1 MFERYLRLIYPY
13 FAPPDTPSGG
23 MGDEEREELT
33 RDLADLEDI
42 GEEGKGKPD
51 PKSEEEE
58 DDELVDKDKEDL
70 DKDDDDKLSDKE
82 DEDEDKDKEDDKD
95 KEEKDDEEDKD
106 EPKDLGTM
114 PRYSEINKKF
124 PGVFKEFPQLRS
136 ALFLAPKYQE
146 IFPDPE
152 AAREAANKSQE
163 YDEME
168 AEIVGK
174 GDAGYLLNTLAE
186 NNPKALKAVVESFGE
201 ALRKAAPEQYTTL
214 TTPIIEELLAVAS
227 AHAQKTNNKNLHLAA
242 RHLANFVFANGGD
255 IPDPSRRV
263 KPGPSEAEKQLE
275 EERASYAKRE
285 LDRALADIGKEA
297 SPELNRII
305 SDKLT
310 GLSDFEKRALIREV
324 REEVDTRLNADKAF
338 QNVMAGLWRRAAA
351 SGYSDASKSRIK
363 RAWLDRA
370 RAIAPSVRNR
380 LREEALGAKD
390 PGREK
395 RKDGDQKKRTF
406 PSSGGG
412 VSGSNKSRSGFADP
426 KKIDWSK
433 TTDED
438 ILA

>member
-23 MGDEEREELT
+23 TGDEEREELT

-42 GEEGKGKPD
+42 GEEGKDKPA

-58 DDELVDKDKEDL
+58 DDQLVDKDKEDL
-70 DKDDDDKLSDKE
+70 DKDDDKLADKE
-82 DEDEDKDKEDDKD
+82 DEDEDKDEDKDKD
-95 KEEKDDEEDKD
+95 KEDDDKE

-114 PRYSEINKKF
+114 PRYSDINKKF
-124 PGVFKEFPQLRS
+124 PGIFKEYPQLRS

-152 AAREAANKSQE
+152 AAQEAANKSQE

-174 GDAGYLLNTLAE
+174 GDAGYLLNVLAE
-186 NNPKALKAVVESFGE
+186 NNPKALKSVVESFGE

-255 IPDPSRRV
+255 IPDPKRRV
-263 KPGPSEAEKQLE
+263 KEGPSEAEKQLE
-275 EERASYAKRE
+275 SERASYAKRE
-285 LDRALADIGKEA
+285 LSRALEDIGKEA

-305 SDKLT
+305 NDKLD
-310 GLSDFEKRALIREV
+310 GLSEFEKRALVREV
-324 REEVDTRLNADKAF
+324 REEVDRRLNADKAF
-338 QNVMAGLWRRAAA
+338 QNVMAGLWKRAAE

-390 PGREK
+390 PSREK
-395 RKDGDQKKRTF
+395 RKEGDQKKRTF
-406 PSSGGG
+406 PSSGALSAGR
-412 VSGSNKSRSGFADP
+412 SSSRVLDP
-426 KKIDWSK
+426 KKIDWNK
-433 TTDED
+433 TSDED
-438 ILA
+438 ILN